1 MLAEQAYVGR
11 RLASTLTYMLDI
23 RTQELGEPEF
33 GAAAYHS
40 MLRMLELTESERRNV
55 ERQHAHAVKLMSKR
69 KQRQA
74 EEQTT
79 SKWIEHGAQVRRTSP
94 TRHGNFPGSHAD
106 EPLSSLDRSTRSQS
120 DSGAATVPTATGG
133 RRGGRA
139 PASDDDEEQETSSR
153 PAAVQVPFTPLSE
166 DGSSWRMHT
175 PHPAAAEHGRMHMHM
190 RAPGWTAPDDRGA
203 LPISHRVA
211 AAFEAFDANK
221 SGYLDYRE
229 LRLALGHYGVDL
241 SSEGARDIVQRY
253 DDRPDGRLDIREFAA
268 LVADIE
274 AGVIRAPLADPYHGA
289 RGLSL
294 PSPSSANRSHSNHP
308 LGAPRPWRN
317 GSPSAGP
324 SSHSHSHGNYGRH
337 ASRSVRFLDNGR
349 LASGARRRGERQRRS
364 PEAAFTLDRV
374 HSETRLSPDA
384 ELAQRVSAAAA
395 MAKPL
400 RTPLVSPLI
409 PPRQRP
415 STGGGGSVGGR
426 GHGGNNG
433 FDPLPGTFNHPR
445 SALEEWL
452 DTLPGLERVR
462 PPPLLGVRPLERSE
476 AIARTLRME
485 CSLWEAQ
492 QMYVDSHKLVSSATM
507 PRLPVP
513 VPMR

>member
-94 TRHGNFPGSHAD
+94 TRHGSFPGSHAD

-289 RGLSL
+289 RGLARHALAYAHDDGHTCTGSVH
-294 PSPSSANRSHSNHP
+294 SAYDCHTRTSSVHSAYDGHPRTRSV
-308 LGAPRPWRN
+308 
-317 GSPSAGP
+317 PSAYGGHAHA
-324 SSHSHSHGNYGRH
+324 SSIHSAYGR
-337 ASRSVRFLDNGR
+337 DG
-349 LASGARRRGERQRRS
+349 
-364 PEAAFTLDRV
+364 
-374 HSETRLSPDA
+374 
-384 ELAQRVSAAAA
+384 
-395 MAKPL
+395 
-400 RTPLVSPLI
+400 
-409 PPRQRP
+409 
-415 STGGGGSVGGR
+415 
-426 GHGGNNG
+426 
-433 FDPLPGTFNHPR
+433 PGT
-445 SALEEWL
+445 
-452 DTLPGLERVR
+452 
-462 PPPLLGVRPLERSE
+462 
-476 AIARTLRME
+476 
-485 CSLWEAQ
+485 
-492 QMYVDSHKLVSSATM
+492 SHLAA
-507 PRLPVP
+507 P
-513 VPMR
+513 